1 MFCKTFKK
9 MFQLTLKF
17 KKRVQ
22 GVKSLTTEVTMAV
35 QVPSLPRYSGFK
47 GSSIAEAPIQSL
59 ARECPYTMGAAIK
72 KSAAN
77 LPGLTGTHPSACHHT
92 CSLSRNVRFLCFYQ
106 TVWEPSC
113 TCLALHSTLSLE
125 PGRPHTAPGE
135 AGVRCSSWQ
144 EPAFLW
150 PVGP

>member
-72 KSAAN
+72 KK
-77 LPGLTGTHPSACHHT
+77 
-92 CSLSRNVRFLCFYQ
+92 CSKPAWPHWDPPVSMPPHL
-106 TVWEPSC
+106 
-113 TCLALHSTLSLE
+113 LSLE
-125 PGRPHTAPGE
+125 KCTLFVFLPNCLGAQLYLSCSPQYPLLRARASPHSPWG
-135 AGVRCSSWQ
+135 GSRV
-144 EPAFLW
+144 
-150 PVGP
+150 V